1 MILPHRNTVLNKHS
15 WLSLTVIVLFSACGK
30 KTNEI
35 KPERKDIT
43 ETVFASGTLEPENK
57 YNLTAQSE
65 GYILELKFDYGDTVK
80 AGQTLAIVENKPNS
94 ISAASA
100 EALLGL
106 AGMNASAEGPT
117 LKQAQQNVELLKDR
131 SRQDSIQYLRYQ
143 KLIQSNS
150 VSKLEFENAKLAFES
165 SKTNYMNALQNY
177 KLMKQQTEQQLVIQR
192 SQRDVNSV
200 SNENNMVKAVLGGRV
215 YKKMKE
221 TGDYVRRG
229 DVIAVIGDP
238 ADLYAKL
245 SVDESNIAKIKI
257 GQEAI
262 VQLNTDKEKN
272 FSGKVTEI
280 YPYFDDATQSFYC
293 KVKFK
298 DEPELKI
305 SGIQLQANIVVGRK
319 TNALV
324 IPKIFLGYGN
334 KVNVKGKGMVP
345 VQTGFISGEWVEIL
359 SGVDQNEV
367 LVAEQIK

>member
-1 MILPHRNTVLNKHS
+1 MIKPHKHIVFKYQWLTFVL
-15 WLSLTVIVLFSACGK
+15 LFLLIACGK
-30 KTNEI
+30 KKEDV

-65 GYILELKFDYGDTVK
+65 GYIVELKFDYGDTVK
-80 AGQTLAIVENKPNS
+80 AGQTLAIIENKPNT

-106 AGMNASAEGPT
+106 AGMNASPEGPT

-131 SRQDSIQYLRYQ
+131 AKQDSIQYQRYQ
-143 KLIQSNS
+143 KLMQSNS

-165 SKTNYMNALQNY
+165 SKTNYLNALQNY
-177 KLMKQQTEQQLVIQR
+177 RLMKQQTEQQLVIQR

-200 SNENNMVKAVLGGRV
+200 SSENNQVKAVLGGKI
-215 YKKMKE
+215 YKRMKE

-229 DVIAVIGDP
+229 DIIAVIGDP
-238 ADLYAKL
+238 GDLYAKL
-245 SVDESNIAKIKI
+245 SVDESNIIKVQP

-262 VQLNTDKEKN
+262 VQLNTNKEKN
-272 FSGKVTEI
+272 FTGKVTEI

-319 TNALV
+319 ANALV
-324 IPKIFLGYGN
+324 IPKTYLGYGN
-334 KVNVKGKGMVP
+334 KVNVKGKGPVQ

-359 SGVDQNEV
+359 SGVDESAVLLSDQN
-367 LVAEQIK
+367 K